1 MTMSI
6 TAARVTSTSH
16 PRVLA
21 DQVSRTVRGRTLV
34 DGVSLSVEAGEMVA
48 LIGGSGA
55 GKTSLLE
62 TLIGLHAPSSGSVT
76 VDGVDVARDRREV
89 DVGLVPQDDII
100 HVDLP
105 LRATLRYAARLRL
118 PRTVSNTEL
127 DQVVDRVLSDLEL
140 ADRADVVVRNLSGGQ
155 RKRASIAVELLTRPA
170 VLALDEPT
178 SGLDPATSREVL
190 AVLRRIADAGTTVL
204 LTTHAPDDVLSC
216 DRVVVLAPGGRLAFD
231 GAPEAAAPWFGVPD
245 LGGVYAAVAAGV
257 VDLEVDLEPEP
268 SVAPVRDVAG
278 LAPVRPGT
286 TMPTMPA
293 RPTWLR
299 QLVTLVHRG
308 ADLMVRNRLTAAIL
322 VGSPVL
328 VIAMLAT
335 LFRRGTVVTDPVAGV
350 QLAYWIAF
358 AGFFF
363 GLTYGLLQ
371 IVTETA
377 VLRRE
382 LSWGMSL
389 TAYVTSKLVVLL
401 PLLVAVDIS
410 LFAVLRLL
418 DRLPAADAGTWGQL
432 GGVFLLD
439 ATAGLALGLLASA
452 LVTSPAQATLALPM
466 LCFPQVLFSGA
477 MVPVATMTGAGD
489 AISRAMS
496 DRWGFEAVARLL
508 ELDASDP
515 GVRAWSG
522 AITGGIGAHVAILV
536 AMTVGA
542 TVATMAVLSRR
553 TRV

>member
-1 MTMSI
+1 LT
-6 TAARVTSTSH
+6 
-16 PRVLA
+16 
-21 DQVSRTVRGRTLV
+21 
-34 DGVSLSVEAGEMVA
+34 VEAGELVA

-62 TLIGLHAPSSGSVT
+62 TLIGVHTPTSGSVT
-76 VDGVDVARDRREV
+76 VDGVDVARDRRGA

-100 HVDLP
+100 HLDLP
-105 LRATLRYAARLRL
+105 LRSTLRYAARLRL
-118 PRTVSNTEL
+118 PRSVSDAEL
-127 DQVVDRVLSDLEL
+127 DQVVDRVLADLEL
-140 ADRADVVVRNLSGGQ
+140 AGQADVVVRNLSGGQ

-190 AVLRRIADAGTTVL
+190 AVLRRLADAGTTVL
-204 LTTHAPDDVLSC
+204 LTTHAPDDVLRC

-231 GAPEAAAPWFGVPD
+231 GAPEEAARWFGVAD
-245 LGGVYAAVAAGV
+245 LGGVYTAVAAGGV
-257 VDLEVDLEPEP
+257 AEPEP
-268 SVAPVRDVAG
+268 S
-278 LAPVRPGT
+278 LAPVRPVDAPAQARGH
-286 TMPTMPA
+286 PTMPA
-293 RPTWLR
+293 RASWSR

-389 TAYVTSKLVVLL
+389 TAYVTSKLMVLL
-401 PLLVAVDIS
+401 PLLVAVDLS
-410 LFAVLRLL
+410 LFTVLRLL
-418 DRLPAADAGTWGQL
+418 DRLPAADAGAWGKL
-432 GGVFLLD
+432 AGVFLLD

-508 ELDASDP
+508 DLDASDP

-522 AITGGIGAHVAILV
+522 ALTGGIGGHVAVLV

-542 TVATMAVLSRR
+542 TVATMAVLRRR

>member
-105 LRATLRYAARLRL
+105 LRSTLRYAARLRL

-155 RKRASIAVELLTRPA
+155 RKRASIAVELLPRPA

-257 VDLEVDLEPEP
+257 VDLEPEP

>member
-1 MTMSI
+1 MTT
-6 TAARVTSTSH
+6 TALRQ
-16 PRVLA
+16 PRVRA
-21 DQVSRTVRGRTLV
+21 TDVSRTTRGRTLV
-34 DGVSLSVEAGEMVA
+34 DRVSLTVEAGEMVA

-62 TLIGLHAPSSGSVT
+62 TLIGCTHPPAGRSPSTAWTWPRTG
-76 VDGVDVARDRREV
+76 ARI

-105 LRATLRYAARLRL
+105 LRSTLRYAAKLRL
-118 PRTVSNTEL
+118 PRTVSDAEL
-127 DQVVDRVLSDLEL
+127 DQIVDRVLSDLEL
-140 ADRADVVVRNLSGGQ
+140 TERADVVVRNLSGGQ

-190 AVLRRIADAGTTVL
+190 AVLRRLADTGTTVL

-257 VDLEVDLEPEP
+257 VDFSPEP
-268 SVAPVRDVAG
+268 TVDAVEPVDEPAP
-278 LAPVRPGT
+278 APPRPT
-286 TMPTMPA
+286 LPA
-293 RPTWLR
+293 RPTWRR
-299 QLVTLVHRG
+299 QLGTLVHRG

-401 PLLVAVDIS
+401 PLLVAVDVS
-410 LFAVLRLL
+410 LFTVLRLL
-418 DRLPAADAGTWGQL
+418 DRLPAADAGTWGKL
-432 GGVFLLD
+432 AGVFLLD

-452 LVTSPAQATLALPM
+452 SVTSPAQATLALPM

>member
-1 MTMSI
+1 M
-6 TAARVTSTSH
+6 
-16 PRVLA
+16 
-21 DQVSRTVRGRTLV
+21 
-34 DGVSLSVEAGEMVA
+34 
-48 LIGGSGA
+48 
-55 GKTSLLE
+55 
-62 TLIGLHAPSSGSVT
+62 
-76 VDGVDVARDRREV
+76 
-89 DVGLVPQDDII
+89 
-100 HVDLP
+100 
-105 LRATLRYAARLRL
+105 
-118 PRTVSNTEL
+118 
-127 DQVVDRVLSDLEL
+127 
-140 ADRADVVVRNLSGGQ
+140 VRNLSGGQ

-190 AVLRRIADAGTTVL
+190 AVLRRLADAGTTVL

-257 VDLEVDLEPEP
+257 VDVSPEP
-268 SVAPVRDVAG
+268 TVDAVEPVDEPAPA
-278 LAPVRPGT
+278 APH
-286 TMPTMPA
+286 PTLPA
-293 RPTWLR
+293 RPTWRR

-401 PLLVAVDIS
+401 PLLVAVDVS

-418 DRLPAADAGTWGQL
+418 DRLPAADAGTWGKL
-432 GGVFLLD
+432 AGVFLLD

-452 LVTSPAQATLALPM
+452 SVTSPAQATLALPM

-477 MVPVATMTGAGD
+477 MVPVATMTGAGE

>member
-1 MTMSI
+1 MTT
-6 TAARVTSTSH
+6 TALRR
-16 PRVLA
+16 PRVRA
-21 DQVSRTVRGRTLV
+21 TDVSRTTRSRTLV
-34 DGVSLSVEAGEMVA
+34 DRVSLTVEAGEMVA

-76 VDGVDVARDRREV
+76 VDGVDVSRDRRGL

-105 LRATLRYAARLRL
+105 LRSTLRYAARLRL
-118 PRTVSNTEL
+118 PRTVSDAEL
-127 DQVVDRVLSDLEL
+127 DQVVDRVLADLDL
-140 ADRADVVVRNLSGGQ
+140 TARADVVVRNLSGGQ

-231 GAPEAAAPWFGVPD
+231 GAPGAAAPWFGVPD
-245 LGGVYAAVAAGV
+245 LGGVYAAVAAGA
-257 VDLEVDLEPEP
+257 VDVSPEP
-268 SVAPVRDVAG
+268 TVDAVEPVDEPAPAY
-278 LAPVRPGT
+278 PH
-286 TMPTMPA
+286 PTLPA
-293 RPTWLR
+293 RPTWRR
-299 QLVTLVHRG
+299 QLMTLVHRG
-308 ADLMVRNRLTAAIL
+308 ADLMVRNRLTSAIL

-401 PLLVAVDIS
+401 PLLVAVDVS

-418 DRLPAADAGTWGQL
+418 DRLPAADTGTWGKL
-432 GGVFLLD
+432 AGVFLLD

-489 AISRAMS
+489 AISRGMS

-508 ELDASDP
+508 ELDPSDP

-522 AITGGIGAHVAILV
+522 AITGGIGVHVAILV

>member
-1 MTMSI
+1 
-6 TAARVTSTSH
+6 
-16 PRVLA
+16 
-21 DQVSRTVRGRTLV
+21 
-34 DGVSLSVEAGEMVA
+34 
-48 LIGGSGA
+48 LIGVH
-55 GKTSLLE
+55 TP
-62 TLIGLHAPSSGSVT
+62 TSGSVT
-76 VDGVDVARDRREV
+76 VDGVDVARDRRGA

-100 HVDLP
+100 HLDLP
-105 LRATLRYAARLRL
+105 LRSTLRYAARLRL
-118 PRTVSNTEL
+118 PRSVTDAEL

-140 ADRADVVVRNLSGGQ
+140 TERADIVVRDLSGGQ

-190 AVLRRIADAGTTVL
+190 AVLRRLADAGTTVL
-204 LTTHAPDDVLSC
+204 LTTHAPDDVLRC

-245 LGGVYAAVAAGV
+245 LGGVYAAVGAGV
-257 VDLEVDLEPEP
+257 GDPSPEP
-268 SVAPVRDVAG
+268 SVASVPPVDG
-278 LAPVRPGT
+278 PAPVPAH
-286 TMPTMPA
+286 PTVPA
-293 RPTWLR
+293 RATWPR

-322 VGSPVL
+322 IGSPVL

-335 LFRRGTVVTDPVAGV
+335 LFRRGTVVSDPVAGV

-389 TAYVTSKLVVLL
+389 TAYVTSKLVVLF
-401 PLLVAVDIS
+401 PLLVAVDVS
-410 LFAVLRLL
+410 LFTVLRLL
-418 DRLPAADAGTWGQL
+418 DRLPAADAGTWGKL
-432 GGVFLLD
+432 AGVFLLD

-452 LVTSPAQATLALPM
+452 LVSSPAQATLALPM

-477 MVPVATMTGAGD
+477 MVPVAAMTGAGD
-489 AISRAMS
+489 GISKAMS

-508 ELDASDP
+508 ELDTGDP

-522 AITGGIGAHVAILV
+522 ALTGGIGGHVAILV

-542 TVATMAVLSRR
+542 TVATMAVLRRR
-553 TRV
+553 TSV

>member
-1 MTMSI
+1 
-6 TAARVTSTSH
+6 
-16 PRVLA
+16 
-21 DQVSRTVRGRTLV
+21 
-34 DGVSLSVEAGEMVA
+34 
-48 LIGGSGA
+48 
-55 GKTSLLE
+55 
-62 TLIGLHAPSSGSVT
+62 
-76 VDGVDVARDRREV
+76 
-89 DVGLVPQDDII
+89 
-100 HVDLP
+100 
-105 LRATLRYAARLRL
+105 
-118 PRTVSNTEL
+118 
-127 DQVVDRVLSDLEL
+127 
-140 ADRADVVVRNLSGGQ
+140 
-155 RKRASIAVELLTRPA
+155 
-170 VLALDEPT
+170 
-178 SGLDPATSREVL
+178 
-190 AVLRRIADAGTTVL
+190 
-204 LTTHAPDDVLSC
+204 
-216 DRVVVLAPGGRLAFD
+216 
-231 GAPEAAAPWFGVPD
+231 
-245 LGGVYAAVAAGV
+245 
-257 VDLEVDLEPEP
+257 
-268 SVAPVRDVAG
+268 
-278 LAPVRPGT
+278 
-286 TMPTMPA
+286 MPA

-477 MVPVATMTGAGD
+477 MVPVATITGAGD

>member
-34 DGVSLSVEAGEMVA
+34 DGVSLSVHAGERVA
-48 LIGGSGA
+48 LSGGSGA

-105 LRATLRYAARLRL
+105 LRVTLRYAARLRL

-508 ELDASDP
+508 ELDASGP

>member
-105 LRATLRYAARLRL
+105 LRSTLRYAARLRL

-231 GAPEAAAPWFGVPD
+231 GAPEAAAPSFGVPD

-257 VDLEVDLEPEP
+257 VDLEPEP
-268 SVAPVRDVAG
+268 SVAAVRDVAG
-278 LAPVRPGT
+278 LAPVRLAT

>member
-1 MTMSI
+1 MTGLMSEPT
-6 TAARVTSTSH
+6 TARP
-16 PRVLA
+16 PRVWA
-21 DQVSRTVRGRTLV
+21 DDVSRTVRGRTLV
-34 DGVSLSVEAGEMVA
+34 DHVSLAVEAGEMVA

-62 TLIGLHAPSSGSVT
+62 TLVGLHAPTSGSVL
-76 VDGVDVARDRREV
+76 VDGVDVAQDRREV

-105 LRATLRYAARLRL
+105 LRTTLRYAARLRL
-118 PRTVSNTEL
+118 PGTVTASEV
-127 DQVVDRVLSDLEL
+127 DGIVDRVLTDLEL
-140 ADRADVVVRNLSGGQ
+140 ADRGDVVVRNFSGGQ

-190 AVLRRIADAGTTVL
+190 VVLRRLADAGTTVL
-204 LTTHAPDDVLSC
+204 LTTHAPDDVLRC
-216 DRVVVLAPGGRLAFD
+216 DRVLVLAPGGRVAFA
-231 GAPEAAAPWFGVPD
+231 GAPEAAPEWFGVND
-245 LGGVYAAVAAGV
+245 LGAVYAAVAAGAAGV
-257 VDLEVDLEPEP
+257 TGVEPATDATTVPAPRKPASVGNRPPLPAGP
-268 SVAPVRDVAG
+268 SW
-278 LAPVRPGT
+278 
-286 TMPTMPA
+286 A
-293 RPTWLR
+293 RQHL
-299 QLVTLVHRG
+299 TLVRRA
-308 ADLMVRNRLTAAIL
+308 ADLMARNRLTAAIL

-335 LFRRGTVVTDPVAGV
+335 LFRPGTVTADPMAGV

-382 LSWGMSL
+382 QSWGLSL
-389 TAYVTSKLVVLL
+389 TAYVASKIVVLL
-401 PLLVAVDIS
+401 PLLIAVDLA
-410 LFAVLRLL
+410 LFTVLRLF
-418 DRLPAADAGTWGQL
+418 DRLPAADVGTWTRL
-432 GGVFLLD
+432 GGIFLLD

-452 LVTSPAQATLALPM
+452 SVSTAAQATLALPM

-489 AISRAMS
+489 AISSAMS
-496 DRWGFEAVARLL
+496 NRWAFEAIARSLG
-508 ELDASDP
+508 LDGSDP
-515 GVRAWSG
+515 RITPWADALSGGV
-522 AITGGIGAHVAILV
+522 GGHALV
-536 AMTVGA
+536 LTAMTAAA
-542 TVATMAVLSRR
+542 TVATVAVLRRRR
-553 TRV
+553 TASR

>member
-1 MTMSI
+1 
-6 TAARVTSTSH
+6 
-16 PRVLA
+16 
-21 DQVSRTVRGRTLV
+21 VS
-34 DGVSLSVEAGEMVA
+34 DA
-48 LIGGSGA
+48 
-55 GKTSLLE
+55 
-62 TLIGLHAPSSGSVT
+62 
-76 VDGVDVARDRREV
+76 
-89 DVGLVPQDDII
+89 
-100 HVDLP
+100 
-105 LRATLRYAARLRL
+105 
-118 PRTVSNTEL
+118 EL
-127 DQVVDRVLSDLEL
+127 DQVVDRVLADLDL

-190 AVLRRIADAGTTVL
+190 AVLRRIADVGTTVL
-204 LTTHAPDDVLSC
+204 LTTHAPDDVLRC

-231 GAPEAAAPWFGVPD
+231 GAPEAAAPWFGVAD
-245 LGGVYAAVAAGV
+245 LGGVYAAVAAAG
-257 VDLEVDLEPEP
+257 EVLEPAPVVPSVEP
-268 SVAPVRDVAG
+268 PQGVAPVRTSAV
-278 LAPVRPGT
+278 L
-286 TMPTMPA
+286 PA
-293 RPTWLR
+293 RATWRR

-401 PLLVAVDIS
+401 PLLVAVDLS

-418 DRLPAADAGTWGQL
+418 DRLPAADAGTWGKL
-432 GGVFLLD
+432 AGVFLLD

-477 MVPVATMTGAGD
+477 MVPVSTMTGGGD

-508 ELDASDP
+508 QLDAGDA
-515 GVRAWSG
+515 GVRGWSG
-522 AITGGIGAHVAILV
+522 AITGGIGGHVTIL
-536 AMTVGA
+536 AALTVGA
-542 TVATMAVLSRR
+542 TVATMAVLRRR

>member
-1 MTMSI
+1 MTGLMSEPT
-6 TAARVTSTSH
+6 TASPARV
-16 PRVLA
+16 RA
-21 DQVSRTVRGRTLV
+21 DNVSRTVHGRTLV
-34 DGVSLSVEAGEMVA
+34 DRVSLTVEAGEMVA

-62 TLIGLHAPSSGSVT
+62 TLVGLHAPTSGSVL
-76 VDGVDVARDRREV
+76 VDGVDVAQDRREV

-105 LRATLRYAARLRL
+105 LRSTLRYAARLRL
-118 PRTVSNTEL
+118 PGTVSPVEL
-127 DQVVDRVLSDLEL
+127 DRIVDRVLTDLDL

-170 VLALDEPT
+170 QLAHDAPT

-190 AVLRRIADAGTTVL
+190 GVLRRLADAGTTVL
-204 LTTHAPDDVLSC
+204 LTTHAPDDVLRC
-216 DRVVVLAPGGRLAFD
+216 DRVVVLAPGGRVAFD
-231 GAPEAAAPWFGVPD
+231 GEPEAALAWFGVPD
-245 LGGVYAAVAAGV
+245 LGAVYAAVAAGETGV
-257 VDLEVDLEPEP
+257 VEPADAAP
-268 SVAPVRDVAG
+268 PAPAASGPAPVQS
-278 LAPVRPGT
+278 
-286 TMPTMPA
+286 
-293 RPTWLR
+293 RPTLPAGPGWWR
-299 QLVTLVHRG
+299 QHATLVRRA
-308 ADLMVRNRLTAAIL
+308 ADLMARNRLTAAIL

-335 LFRRGTVVTDPVAGV
+335 LFRPGTVTADPMAGV

-382 LSWGMSL
+382 QSWGLSL
-389 TAYVTSKLVVLL
+389 TAYVASKVVVLL
-401 PLLVAVDIS
+401 PLLLAVDVS

-418 DRLPAADAGTWGQL
+418 DRLPAADTATWTRLCGI
-432 GGVFLLD
+432 FLLD

-452 LVTSPAQATLALPM
+452 SVSTAAQATLALPM

-477 MVPVATMTGAGD
+477 MVPVDTMTGTGD
-489 AISRAMS
+489 AISGAMS
-496 DRWGFEAVARLL
+496 NRWAFEAIARSLG
-508 ELDASDP
+508 LDAGDDRVAPWAGALSG
-515 GVRAWSG
+515 GV
-522 AITGGIGAHVAILV
+522 GGHAAVLT
-536 AMTVGA
+536 AMTAAA
-542 TVATMAVLSRR
+542 TVAAVAVLSRR
-553 TRV
+553 RSASA

>member
-1 MTMSI
+1 MTT
-6 TAARVTSTSH
+6 TALRR
-16 PRVLA
+16 PRVRA
-21 DQVSRTVRGRTLV
+21 TDVSRTTRGRTLV
-34 DGVSLSVEAGEMVA
+34 DGVSLTVEAGEMVA

-62 TLIGLHAPSSGSVT
+62 TLIGLHAPTSGSVT
-76 VDGVDVARDRREV
+76 VDGVDVAQDRRAI

-105 LRATLRYAARLRL
+105 LRSTLRYAAKLRL
-118 PRTVSNTEL
+118 PRTVSDAEL
-127 DQVVDRVLSDLEL
+127 DQIVDRVLADLEL
-140 ADRADVVVRNLSGGQ
+140 TERADVVVRNLSGGQ

-190 AVLRRIADAGTTVL
+190 AVLRRLADTGTTVL

-231 GAPEAAAPWFGVPD
+231 GPPEAAAPWFGVPD

-257 VDLEVDLEPEP
+257 VDVPPRP
-268 SVAPVRDVAG
+268 SVDVDPVDEPAPV
-278 LAPVRPGT
+278 L
-286 TMPTMPA
+286 PTLPA
-293 RPTWLR
+293 RPTWRR
-299 QLVTLVHRG
+299 QLGTLVHRG

-401 PLLVAVDIS
+401 PLLVAVDVS
-410 LFAVLRLL
+410 LFTVLRLL
-418 DRLPAADAGTWGQL
+418 DRLPAADAGTWGKL
-432 GGVFLLD
+432 AGVFLLD

-452 LVTSPAQATLALPM
+452 SVTSPAQATLALPM

-477 MVPVATMTGAGD
+477 MVPVATMTGAGE

-522 AITGGIGAHVAILV
+522 AITGGIGAHVVILV

>member
-257 VDLEVDLEPEP
+257 VDLEPEP
-268 SVAPVRDVAG
+268 SVAAVRDVAG

-286 TMPTMPA
+286 TMPTMPTMPA

-401 PLLVAVDIS
+401 PLLVAVDVS

-536 AMTVGA
+536 AMTEGA

>member
-231 GAPEAAAPWFGVPD
+231 GAPEAAAPSFGVPD

-257 VDLEVDLEPEP
+257 VDLEPEP
-268 SVAPVRDVAG
+268 SVAPVRDMAG

-536 AMTVGA
+536 AVTVGA

>member
-105 LRATLRYAARLRL
+105 LRSTLRYAARLRL

-257 VDLEVDLEPEP
+257 VDLEPEP

>member
-286 TMPTMPA
+286 TMPIMPA

>member
-1 MTMSI
+1 MTT
-6 TAARVTSTSH
+6 TALRH
-16 PRVLA
+16 PRVRA
-21 DQVSRTVRGRTLV
+21 TEVSRTTRGGRTLV
-34 DGVSLSVEAGEMVA
+34 DRVSLSVHAGEMVA

-62 TLIGLHAPSSGSVT
+62 TLIGVHAPSTGSVT
-76 VDGVDVARDRREV
+76 VDGVDVARGRRGA

-100 HVDLP
+100 HLDLP
-105 LRATLRYAARLRL
+105 LRSTLQYAARLRL
-118 PRTVSNTEL
+118 PRSVTDAER
-127 DQVVDRVLSDLEL
+127 DQVVDRVLADLEL
-140 ADRADVVVRNLSGGQ
+140 TERADVVVRNLSGGQ

-190 AVLRRIADAGTTVL
+190 AVLRRLADTGTTVL
-204 LTTHAPDDVLSC
+204 LTTHAPDDVLRC

-257 VDLEVDLEPEP
+257 VEPSPEP
-268 SVAPVRDVAG
+268 SVPPAEGPAPLR
-278 LAPVRPGT
+278 APLPV
-286 TMPTMPA
+286 PA
-293 RPTWLR
+293 RATWPR

-335 LFRRGTVVTDPVAGV
+335 LFQRGTVVSDPVAGV

-382 LSWGMSL
+382 LSWGTSL

-401 PLLVAVDIS
+401 PLLVAVDVS
-410 LFAVLRLL
+410 LFSVLRLL
-418 DRLPAADAGTWGQL
+418 DRLPAADAGTWGKL
-432 GGVFLLD
+432 AGVFLLD

-477 MVPVATMTGAGD
+477 MVPVATMTAAGD

-496 DRWGFEAVARLL
+496 DRYGFEGITRLL
-508 ELDASDP
+508 ELDANDA
-515 GVRAWSG
+515 GVRGWSG
-522 AITGGIGAHVAILV
+522 ALTGGIGGHVAVLV

-542 TVATMAVLSRR
+542 TVATMAVLRRR